1 MMAVA
6 MPPYTSIVA
15 YVDNAFAIN
24 LNLGNYTQLFA
35 DSQYV
40 VAYLS
45 SIKIALVSTLL
56 TLLIGYPMAYVI
68 SRMSPSARNIA
79 MLLVVPCVLMTLLWW
94 MFDGLPGEGFSGL
107 GPALLALVPF
117 IIMFLVTSVTTLRE
131 RTSGTLERLLAMPM
145 GKLDFLLGYAVARV
159 PLRALARQV
168 VGLAWVAV
176 PLLAFQW
183 VSTSWRTG
191 VGVVGSFVALVL
203 LAGLVT
209 LTTRTTAMVDVVV
222 RGAGWLR
229 RFGVDPQRVG
239 LMLALGIRSVH
250 VVLGLAQEVREAQ
263 HARGLRSSPR
273 AFAVPLIV
281 RSLRHADRLG
291 EALSARGVDD

>member
-1 MMAVA
+1 MPAQAVPLYLPGA
-6 MPPYTSIVA
+6 S
-15 YVDNAFAIN
+15 
-24 LNLGNYTQLFA
+24 
-35 DSQYV
+35 V
-40 VAYLS
+40 VHRVGAGPKL
-45 SIKIALVSTLL
+45 A
-56 TLLIGYPMAYVI
+56 
-68 SRMSPSARNIA
+68 
-79 MLLVVPCVLMTLLWW
+79 LLVAT
-94 MFDGLPGEGFSGL
+94 GA
-107 GPALLALVPF
+107 ALAVWRAPWQVGLALV
-117 IIMFLVTSVTTLRE
+117 LV
-131 RTSGTLERLLAMPM
+131 
-145 GKLDFLLGYAVARV
+145 LLGYAVARV

-176 PLLAFQW
+176 PLLAVQW
-183 VSTSWRTG
+183 VFASWRTG
-191 VGVVGSFVALVL
+191 VGVVGSFVVLVL

-291 EALSARGVDD
+291 EALTARGVDD